1 MGFFLI
7 AAAVISAGSTVYSVR
22 EQNMASKRMTTLQN
36 QQLAA
41 EAKQLEMQKQA
52 ERVEGERAE
61 LETQTNLSRILA
73 TQNAVFGSSG
83 FSATSETFTNIQAED
98 TKKATEAIKFNK
110 LFRDTREIGIDQN
123 ISSLRHQAF
132 INRRASKYAR
142 RSNIISGLGSLGS
155 TFVQYSAA
163 NQASKKK

>member
-1 MGFFLI
+1 
-7 AAAVISAGSTVYSVR
+7 
-22 EQNMASKRMTTLQN
+22 MASKRMTTLQN
-36 QQLAA
+36 QQLDM

-52 ERVEGERAE
+52 EKVEGEKAE

-83 FSATSETFTNIQAED
+83 FSATSGSFTNIQTED

-110 LFRDTREIGIDQN
+110 LFSDTREIGINQN

-132 INRRASKYAR
+132 INRRASKYTR
-142 RSNIISGLGSLGS
+142 QSNVIGALSSLGS
-155 TFVQYSAA
+155 TFAQYSAA
-163 NQASKKK
+163 NKASKTNKPTSKK